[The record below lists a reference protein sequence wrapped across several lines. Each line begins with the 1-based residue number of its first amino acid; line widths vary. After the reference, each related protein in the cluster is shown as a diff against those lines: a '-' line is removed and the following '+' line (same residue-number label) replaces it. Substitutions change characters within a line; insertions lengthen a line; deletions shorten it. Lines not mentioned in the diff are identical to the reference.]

1 MRDDRAA
8 LDDFGGVVR
17 LFPLPNLVHFPH
29 VDQGL
34 HIFEPR
40 YRQMAADALA
50 GDRLIAMVL
59 LKPDDNW
66 DEGYD
71 GRPPIEGT
79 ACLGRVTACERL
91 PDGRYNLTLRGLARL
106 RVAAELPDPSKLYRL
121 ARGELLTEVCPPDL
135 GAVSALRRELRDGVL
150 ARFAAGGPAHT
161 QLAALFAGDTPLGAV
176 CDLLGYSLPLPLGV
190 KQRLLDTPAVADRAR
205 LLLDSLGTAARKR
218 RPFPPPFSPN

>member
-8 LDDFGGVVR
+8 LDDFGGVAR

-40 YRQMAADALA
+40 YRQMTADALA

-59 LKPDDNW
+59 LQPDDNW

-71 GRPPIEGT
+71 GRPPIMST
-79 ACLGRVTACERL
+79 ACLGRITAWERL

-106 RVAAELPDPSKLYRL
+106 RIEGELPDPSKLYRL
-121 ARGELLTEVCPPDL
+121 ARGELLPDVCPPDL
-135 GAVSALRRELRDGVL
+135 GAVTALRRELRDGVL
-150 ARFAAGGPAHT
+150 ARVAAGGPAHT
-161 QLAALFAGDTPLGAV
+161 QLSTLFAGDSPLGAV
-176 CDLLGYSLPLPLGV
+176 CDLLGYSLPLPLEL
-190 KQRLLDTPAVADRAR
+190 KQRLLAEPDVTTRTR
-205 LLLDSLGTAARKR
+205 LLLDALGMTGRR
-218 RPFPPPFSPN
+218 RPFPPVFSPN